1 MIQAWKPPTVKA
13 ILPSQL
19 AVEYAGPAQSW
30 VGTNMSKWSS
40 QAETKL
46 RGFLPK
52 YLEKQIP
59 DDPKDPEGVALKR
72 MAVDADVNK
81 EITAKRMDAEK
92 QQHQAEQTALA
103 KDRLAISRQSQSM
116 RSAMQG
122 TAEHFRALNYQ
133 LAVNRFDEGLHRDS
147 LGALKTLKTQ
157 QSNLQKYRNSLVNNP
172 KNQTEDENF
181 EPTGQLRPDIQTEV
195 DGIDHDL
202 RDVDSQIANAVVL
215 PMVGGAP
222 APTAPVSHPAAP
234 THPTGGAPKG
244 GGNQG
249 ISIPP
254 EKISAWRK
262 QYGDAKTRAF
272 LKQKGV
278 AATF

>member
-1 MIQAWKPPTVKA
+1 
-13 ILPSQL
+13 
-19 AVEYAGPAQSW
+19 
-30 VGTNMSKWSS
+30 
-40 QAETKL
+40 
-46 RGFLPK
+46 
-52 YLEKQIP
+52 
-59 DDPKDPEGVALKR
+59 
-72 MAVDADVNK
+72 
-81 EITAKRMDAEK
+81 
-92 QQHQAEQTALA
+92 
-103 KDRLAISRQSQSM
+103 
-116 RSAMQG
+116 MQG

-244 GGNQG
+244 GGNVTPAKG
-249 ISIPP
+249 VYSSNPSV
-254 EKISAWRK
+254 SAAQHLIRDRHW
-262 QYGDAKTRAF
+262 DVNKTYAF
-272 LKQKGV
+272 LAQPDQLGPDE
-278 AATF
+278 AAKVLAHLGYKLTKSK